1 MMNRHISRVS
11 NHGSIGGRAFL
22 YVTQRARWYLTGISS
37 QRELLSVVRLTPTIG
52 WPVRPRGR
60 GTLLRSQTPRIGG

>member
-1 MMNRHISRVS
+1 MNRHLSRIS

-37 QRELLSVVRLTPTIG
+37 LRELLAVLRTAPAIG
-52 WPVRPRGR
+52 WPVRPRAR
-60 GTLLRSQTPRIGG
+60 GTSGFRTRKPRIGG